1 VERVPAPGDTLAED
15 AASSIRARTGFVP
28 AVAVV
33 LGSGLGAS
41 LAIDEEV
48 SLAYRD
54 IAGFPEPTV
63 PGHGG
68 RLALGTVAGARI
80 AAFHGRFHRYE
91 GHSFPVCALPVRVA
105 RGLGAG
111 TLVLTA
117 AVGSLDPSLAPGD
130 VVVARDHV
138 NLMGGNPLEG
148 WRFPDGTPA
157 FVDLSEVYDRQMAEL
172 AGSKAETLGI
182 RVHPGVYVSVRGPSY
197 ETPAEAEF
205 LRRAGGTV
213 VMVGIHLEFL
223 KVDLNPIWYQ
233 EVDLVGSHTFGREA
247 WNGPDRHTFDL
258 VIEHF
263 LKGNLTDAGLITH
276 RFALDDYRRAVAAA
290 TDKRSG
296 AIKVAF
302 TL

>member
-1 VERVPAPGDTLAED
+1 MVIGAGIIGLQVIQSVRLVEPGCRLTVLARHEQQAE
-15 AASSIRARTGFVP
+15 AARR
-28 AVAVV
+28 
-33 LGSGLGAS
+33 LGADEV
-41 LAIDEEV
+41 LRGEDVYARVAAITGAK
-48 SLAYRD
+48 AYR
-54 IAGFPEPTV
+54 APMNRGMLLGGFEVIYDCVSSASTI
-63 PGHGG
+63 
-68 RLALGTVAGARI
+68 TD
-80 AAFHGRFHRYE
+80 
-91 GHSFPVCALPVRVA
+91 
-105 RGLGAG
+105 
-111 TLVLTA
+111 
-117 AVGSLDPSLAPGD
+117 SLRWA
-130 VVVARDHV
+130 
-138 NLMGGNPLEG
+138 
-148 WRFPDGTPA
+148 
-157 FVDLSEVYDRQMAEL
+157 
-172 AGSKAETLGI
+172 
-182 RVHPGVYVSVRGPSY
+182 
-197 ETPAEAEF
+197 
-205 LRRAGGTV
+205 RAGGTV